1 MAQNHSACSISAF
14 DGDVLRSAFKKSVI
28 EERIPEDRWP
38 SLATHLVRELTGY
51 EHVAPEVLAWMM
63 RK

>member
-1 MAQNHSACSISAF
+1 MAEVHSACSISAF

-38 SLATHLVRELTGY
+38 AIASHLVRDLTGY
-51 EHVAPEVLAWMM
+51 EHVAPELLAWIM

>member
-1 MAQNHSACSISAF
+1 LF